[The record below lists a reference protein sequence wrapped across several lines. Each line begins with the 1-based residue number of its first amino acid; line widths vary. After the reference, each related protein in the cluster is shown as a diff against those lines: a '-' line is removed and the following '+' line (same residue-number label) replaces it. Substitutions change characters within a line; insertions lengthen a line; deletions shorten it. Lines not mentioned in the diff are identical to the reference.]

1 MNKFQET
8 IVSYIEDENFYEI
21 VAQVAGEPED
31 DGESEWALLERLD
44 SLPIEKKKEL
54 LTLLGE

>member
-1 MNKFQET
+1 MNKFQAT
-8 IVSYIEDENFYEI
+8 IVNHLEDENFYEI
-21 VAQVAGEPED
+21 VAKIAGEPED

-44 SLPIEKKKEL
+44 LLPIEKKREL